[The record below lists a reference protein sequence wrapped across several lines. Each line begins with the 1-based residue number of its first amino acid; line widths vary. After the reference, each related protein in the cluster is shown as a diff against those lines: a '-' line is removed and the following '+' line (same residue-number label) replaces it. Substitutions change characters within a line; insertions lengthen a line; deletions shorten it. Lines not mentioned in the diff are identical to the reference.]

1 MKDLPFAKQKR
12 KSTKKKPPTVAEKLF
27 MERVALLG
35 CIITGHKGNFLTIHH
50 VRRHGEPRNHYK
62 VLPLI
67 DFLHLKQVGNEKS
80 IEWSLPKW
88 EAVHGT
94 QEELLIKVYEL
105 LLADGGLPA
114 PAMEIYTKLK
124 EAQG

>member
-1 MKDLPFAKQKR
+1 MDKLPFAKPKR
-12 KSTKKKPPTVAEKLF
+12 KKTGKKPATVAEREW
-27 MERVALLG
+27 MGRVALLG
-35 CIITGHKGNFLTIHH
+35 CIITGHKGKRLTIHH

-67 DFLHLKQVGNEKS
+67 DFLHLKQVGNEAS

-88 EAVHGT
+88 EDVHGT
-94 QEELLIKVYEL
+94 QESLLIKVYEL
-105 LLADGGLPA
+105 LLNDGGLPE
-114 PAMEIYTKLK
+114 PAMEIYKGLK